1 MDLVVGDNKHVRREL
16 GVGYY
21 RNVHGVA
28 GVKRLVEIDKDFYY
42 YLTRLYVRWLSLH
55 RNAHNALIA

>member
-21 RNVHGVA
+21 RNVHG
-28 GVKRLVEIDKDFYY
+28 GGRC
-42 YLTRLYVRWLSLH
+42 
-55 RNAHNALIA
+55 